1 MGGRSVVVAKVVLEG
16 VVKKFGP
23 VIAVHDLTIEIAD
36 REFVTLVGP
45 SGCGKTTTLR
55 MIAGLEKVSSGQI
68 YFDDDPVGHLPA
80 DHRDIAMVFQSYALY
95 PHMNVFDNI
104 AFALR
109 MMRVPR
115 AEIERRVNWAADMLG
130 ITELLLRKP
139 RQLSGGQRQRVAL
152 GRSMVR
158 EPACFL
164 LDEPLSNLDAK
175 LRVTMRGELKRL
187 HLELKRTFIYVTHDQ
202 AEALTMS
209 DRIAVINDGRL
220 QQYGPPDEIYNRPRN
235 VFVAGF
241 MGSPSMNLLPG
252 EVVSDESNPHFVAP
266 GLNVPLSTRLLA
278 GAQRAQ
284 GRTVFLGIRPESIV
298 VRGDGV
304 DTPPHGAS
312 WINASVYIQE
322 PLGSDQFL
330 TLDIGGAHV
339 KVRTSPDLLVRAG
352 DRVEAAFDP
361 TRLHLFD
368 GESGTSLSL
377 ITLAN

>member
-1 MGGRSVVVAKVVLEG
+1 MAKVVLDG
-16 VVKKFGP
+16 VVKRFGP
-23 VIAVHDLTIEIAD
+23 VTAVHDLNIEIGD

-55 MIAGLEKVSSGQI
+55 MIAGLEKVTAGQI

-95 PHMNVFDNI
+95 PHMNVYDNI
-104 AFALR
+104 GFALR

-115 AEIERRVNWAADMLG
+115 PEIERRVKWAAEMLG
-130 ITELLLRKP
+130 IAELLQRKP

-152 GRSMVR
+152 GRSVVR

-164 LDEPLSNLDAK
+164 LDEPLSNLDAQ

-187 HLELKRTFIYVTHDQ
+187 HLELKRTFIYVTHDP

-209 DRIAVINDGRL
+209 DRIAVISDGRL

-241 MGSPSMNLLPG
+241 MGSPTMNLIPG
-252 EVVSDESNPHFVAP
+252 SLALTDGALSFSAP
-266 GLNVPLSTRLLA
+266 GLDQPLPKRLA
-278 GAQRAQ
+278 FGAERAY
-284 GRTVFLGIRPESIV
+284 GRSAVLGIRPESIV
-298 VRGDGV
+298 VRGDV
-304 DTPPHGAS
+304 IESAPRGAP
-312 WINASVYIQE
+312 WITAPVYIQE

-330 TLDIGGAHV
+330 TLDIGEARV
-339 KVRTSPDLLVRAG
+339 KVRASPDLTVRAG
-352 DRVEAAFDP
+352 DRVEVAFDP
-361 TRLHLFD
+361 DKLHLFD
-368 GESGTSLSL
+368 GETGT
-377 ITLAN
+377 TLTSS